1 MTRTT
6 ITTDV
11 DFERDGKQTGHLFLP
26 HSPHEDAWG
35 AITIPVAVV
44 RNGTGPTVL
53 LSGGVHGDEYEGP
66 IAEAELVRTLDPAEL
81 RGRLIVVPSLNAPAA
96 FAGNR
101 LSPADGLN
109 MNRTFP
115 GDPFGSAS
123 QQISYY
129 AEHVLYPMADLVMD
143 LHSGGSSLQILPSAI
158 VEPCPDA
165 AAERRNLEAC
175 LTFDAPFTVRM
186 AVAGD
191 PRTSTAA
198 AVRQGRV
205 VIGSELGGSGIASPE
220 GIEVARRGIRNVLV
234 ALGMLE
240 PRHRLDPA
248 GSRTRLL
255 SVPPATGR
263 VLAPCPGVFIPAQ
276 RLGEQVQAG
285 AIAGW
290 IHSLAEP
297 WREPIVVRFQAS
309 GIVWSH
315 RAIGRSVTGS
325 CLAVVAEP
333 WDPDAD
339 K

>member
-35 AITIPVAVV
+35 AIPIPIAVV
-44 RNGTGPTVL
+44 RHGAGPTIL
-53 LSGGVHGDEYEGP
+53 LTGGVHGDEYEGP
-66 IAEAELVRTLDPAEL
+66 IAEAELVRALDPAEL

-96 FAGNR
+96 LAGHR
-101 LSPADGLN
+101 LSPVDRLN

-123 QQISYY
+123 QQISFY

-143 LHSGGSSLQILPSAI
+143 LHSGGSSLHILPSAI
-158 VEPCPDA
+158 VEPSVDR

-205 VIGSELGGSGIASPE
+205 VIGSELGGGGVAAPE

-234 ALGMLE
+234 ELGMLD
-240 PRHRLDPA
+240 PRHRLAPH
-248 GSRTRLL
+248 GPRTRVL

-263 VLAPCPGVFIPAQ
+263 VLAPCPGIFVPAQ
-276 RLGEQVQAG
+276 ALGATVQAG
-285 AIAGW
+285 DVAGW
-290 IHSLAEP
+290 IHRLEAP
-297 WREPIVVRFQAS
+297 WRDPVAVRFAAG
-309 GIVWSH
+309 GIVWAH
-315 RAIGRSVTGS
+315 RAIGRSPAGS

-333 WDPDAD
+333 WTPANQ
-339 K
+339 

>member
-11 DFERDGKQTGHLFLP
+11 DFERDGRQTGHLFLP

-35 AITIPVAVV
+35 AIAIPIAVL

-53 LSGGVHGDEYEGP
+53 LTGGVHGDEYEGP

-81 RGRLIVVPSLNAPAA
+81 RGRLIVAPSLNAPAA

-101 LSPADGLN
+101 LSPIDRLN

-115 GDPFGSAS
+115 GDPLGSAS
-123 QQISYY
+123 QQISWY

-143 LHSGGSSLQILPSAI
+143 LHSGGSSLMILPSAI
-158 VEPCPDA
+158 VEPCSDPD
-165 AAERRNLEAC
+165 AERRNLDAC
-175 LTFDAPFTVRM
+175 LAFDAPYTVRM

-205 VIGSELGGSGIASPE
+205 VIGSELGGGGVASAEGIA
-220 GIEVARRGIRNVLV
+220 VARRGIRNVLV
-234 ALGMLE
+234 ALGMLD
-240 PRHRLDPA
+240 PRHRLAPDGA
-248 GSRTRLL
+248 RTRLL
-255 SVPPATGR
+255 TVPPATGR
-263 VLAPCPGVFIPAQ
+263 VLAPCPGIFVPAQ
-276 RLGEQVQAG
+276 PLGTEVRAG
-285 AIAGW
+285 DVAGW
-290 IHSLAEP
+290 VHRLEEP
-297 WREPIVVRFQAS
+297 WREPAEVRFQAS
-309 GIVWSH
+309 GMVWSQ
-315 RAIGRSVTGS
+315 RAIGRSITGS

-333 WDPDAD
+333 WEP
-339 K
+339 